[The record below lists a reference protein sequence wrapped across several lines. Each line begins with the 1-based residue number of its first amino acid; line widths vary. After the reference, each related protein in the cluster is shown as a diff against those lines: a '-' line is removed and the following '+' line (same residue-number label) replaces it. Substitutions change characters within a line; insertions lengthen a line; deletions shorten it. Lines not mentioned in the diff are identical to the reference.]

1 MGLSR
6 EAARRRR
13 ELVQRLMA
21 EREASGESWRSIAR
35 RVGMNHAT
43 LAGWVWRLEREDR
56 RAAKRSSFVELVQ
69 PVTEV
74 APSDLKLELRGERRV
89 RIPAGFDEATRV
101 RLVRTL
107 ESC

>member
-1 MGLSR
+1 
-6 EAARRRR
+6 
-13 ELVQRLMA
+13 
-21 EREASGESWRSIAR
+21 
-35 RVGMNHAT
+35 
-43 LAGWVWRLEREDR
+43 
-56 RAAKRSSFVELVQ
+56 VELVQ

-89 RIPAGFDEATRV
+89 RIPAGFDEATLV